1 MKIRFLVVGKLKES
15 YWKAAEAEYRKRLA
29 PYAQTEVVELTDY
42 PTPEHASFKEEEEIK
57 RKEGQEILAKLKPN
71 DFCSLL
77 DLEQKQPDSLEME
90 VYLEKW
96 MRQSGASLTFV
107 IGGSLGL
114 SEEVRQRGNAVL
126 TLSRLTLTHQMTRV
140 FLWEILYR
148 SFKIAHHEPYH
159 K

>member
-1 MKIRFLVVGKLKES
+1 MEGCRSRISETVGSLRPDRS
-15 YWKAAEAEYRKRLA
+15 GGTYGLSNARTCL
-29 PYAQTEVVELTDY
+29 EVVELTDY

-57 RKEGQEILAKLKPN
+57 RKEGQEILSKLKPN
-71 DFCSLL
+71 DFCILL
-77 DLEQKQPDSLEME
+77 DLGQKQPDSLEMA

-126 TLSRLTLTHQMTRV
+126 TLSHLTLTHQMTRV